1 MKVCSFYQ
9 LLYYPVKSIAS
20 FIELLPGTGKLPGV
34 LMYISTAK
42 PLCLGLLMRETA
54 KIVIVYGGFKKSY
67 MGQGFA
73 KANDEM
79 Q

>member
-34 LMYISTAK
+34 LMYVSTAK

-54 KIVIVYGGFKKSY
+54 KIVIDFGGLKKSY
-67 MGQGFA
+67 MGPEFTKG
-73 KANDEM
+73 K
-79 Q
+79 